1 MREDKKVQIGGWKI
15 KYYTPRSRGVSPIY
29 EFIESLS
36 EKAQSKLINT
46 FDILTQYGI
55 QLREPHVKKVTG
67 TTLWELR
74 ILGEDNIRIFYIA
87 TFQTTFLMLHAF
99 QKKKQKTQR
108 KEIKIALTRLKQ
120 YEDSISSQ

>member
-15 KYYTPRSRGVSPIY
+15 KYYTPRSRGVSTIY

-67 TTLWELR
+67 TALWELR
-74 ILGEDNIRIFYIA
+74 ILGEDSLRILYIA
-87 TFQTTFLMLHAF
+87 IRQSTFLFLHAF
-99 QKKKQKTQR
+99 KKKKQKTDR
-108 KEIKIALTRLKQ
+108 KSVKIALKRLEEYQTRG
-120 YEDSISSQ
+120 EI